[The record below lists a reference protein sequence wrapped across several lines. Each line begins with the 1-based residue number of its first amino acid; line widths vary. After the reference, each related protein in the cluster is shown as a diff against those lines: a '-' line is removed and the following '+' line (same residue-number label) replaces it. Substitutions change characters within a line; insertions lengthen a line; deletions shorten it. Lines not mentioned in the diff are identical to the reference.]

1 ARDQRVSLSAAVR
14 KDGRV
19 LGLRATVLSNV
30 GAYAIRPHGPLLD
43 PLTCA
48 GLIPGPY
55 DIRDYEYDSYAL
67 VTNRCPEGPY
77 RGVGMVTAVLA
88 HERLMDLVAARLNI
102 DPAEVRRR
110 NLVGP
115 AQMPYA
121 SATGQGGHTT
131 FAQIAA
137 AQVGVDP
144 ATVIVEQTDTGI
156 VAGGTGSFQSR
167 SSVTAATSA
176 DRAAKQLRQEIIDAA
191 SWRLDQPADR
201 LSIR

>member
-1 ARDQRVSLSAAVR
+1 MRVGRPVESIEDPSEHRQSANHARDRRVGFSAAVR

-43 PLTCA
+43 PMTCA

-55 DIRDYEYDSYAL
+55 DIRAYEYDSYAL

-88 HERLMDLVAARLNI
+88 HERMMDMIAGRLGL

-110 NLVGP
+110 NFVRP
-115 AQMPYA
+115 EQMPYT
-121 SATGQGGHTT
+121 SSTGHPFESGNY
-131 FAQIAA
+131 
-137 AQVGVDP
+137 
-144 ATVIVEQTDTGI
+144 
-156 VAGGTGSFQSR
+156 
-167 SSVTAATSA
+167 TAALELALSA
-176 DRAAKQLRQEIIDAA
+176 FDYSRARE
-191 SWRLDQPADR
+191 
-201 LSIR
+201 